1 MRNNLKLHVL
11 SLFTLHN
18 QPFSTPIVVAE
29 ISDILPHYNSTYSS
43 LWSKS
48 EGTAKAIDAQPPHAV
63 DSVID
68 QHLLQVLDYPRCRF
82 AVSFWRDRAIL
93 PQPCHQSR
101 QRGRQLARVNPNQ
114 LVHQNRDGL
123 RTLDVVMQ
131 CENWLMAQV
140 CLVYFNEQMNRQR
153 HKKRLPIEEKLN

>member
-11 SLFTLHN
+11 YLFMLYN
-18 QPFSTPIVVAE
+18 QPFSTAMVVAE
-29 ISDILPHYNSTYSS
+29 ISGTLPHYNSKYSS

-48 EGTAKAIDAQPPHAV
+48 DGTAKAIDAQPPHTV

-68 QHLLQVLDYPRCRF
+68 QHSLQVLDYPRCRF
-82 AVSFWRDRAIL
+82 AVSFWRDRAFL
-93 PQPCHQSR
+93 PLPCNQSR

-114 LVHQNRDGL
+114 FVHQKRDGL

-131 CENWLMAQV
+131 RENWLIVQV
-140 CLVYFNEQMNRQR
+140 CLVYLNEPDGPTHDTRR
-153 HKKRLPIEEKLN
+153 G